1 MNIKI
6 VIDSACDMS
15 LADAEKSNIR
25 IVPLKVFFGDKMY
38 LDNVTLSHSEF
49 YEKLIESTRL
59 PTTSQITPYE
69 FGQVF
74 REETKAGN
82 KIICITVS
90 GKLSGTNQSACLA
103 AKDFENVAVVDSMNG
118 SIGERILADYGVSL
132 IKRGKSFEE
141 IVETLNEEKNNIRLM
156 AMLDTLE
163 YLKKG
168 GRISSSV
175 AFAGSLLAIKP
186 VLAVK
191 DGELY
196 LHGKA
201 RGSKAVNN
209 KIAEYIHECG
219 GIDFDKPF
227 YLAYSGT
234 SRDMLDKYIRDNKD
248 LYQDYA
254 DNIPVSSIG
263 AAIGTHCG
271 PGTIVAA
278 FFAKTK

>member
-1 MNIKI
+1 
-6 VIDSACDMS
+6 MS

-38 LDNVTLSHSEF
+38 LDNVTLSHNEF

-74 REETKAGN
+74 REETQAGN
-82 KIICITVS
+82 KVICITVS
-90 GKLSGTNQSACLA
+90 SKLSGTYQSAFLA
-103 AKDFENVAVVDSMNG
+103 AKDFENVAVVDSLNG

-132 IKRGKSFEE
+132 INRGKSFEE